1 MSDRAAPLDEIRA
14 LVASNPKQLHFEEY
28 VAVWDEIARRAPWRF
43 PATQTNSGQ

>member
-14 LVASNPKQLHFEEY
+14 LVASNPKQLRFEEY